1 VIKGNSVICYCD
13 AKTTKRGTANADS
26 IPFFMRRS
34 QWDFLQSL
42 DDSTP
47 YFIARVFMGDNGAI
61 KYMRITK
68 KDR

>member
-1 VIKGNSVICYCD
+1 
-13 AKTTKRGTANADS
+13 
-26 IPFFMRRS
+26 
-34 QWDFLQSL
+34 L